1 MSKEVVRCF
10 ERCQRA
16 GFLPHAEASLICFM
30 QQASSVEGE
39 AGWEMWLLSRPF
51 LFFPFLFYCFHAILF
66 ICFLSSGFASFS
78 FPSSFPHPYCVLH
91 WLTSRSPGSRQTF
104 SLDLPLSL
112 SICLFFVFFSPKRW
126 LAAGASISISS
137 SWHRGTNRQGKQQRM
152 CLEYWA
158 TTSLSHWETKRKCLL
173 CEARKGS
180 ELLLC
185 FVQDYS
191 VFQLFCA
198 IKTFLLYWIYSV
210 ICANL
215 LMCFTPPINDDKN
228 VPLVKNIVI
237 FIWRKREKTV
247 SCNKSSLST
256 DSFIIVSDFR

>member
-112 SICLFFVFFSPKRW
+112 SIRLFFVFFLQRGDW
-126 LAAGASISISS
+126 QQGQALAFPHLGIEALTGRDSSRGCALNTERQPHFLIERQKESVFCVKHVKEVNFSFVLCRITAFSS
-137 SWHRGTNRQGKQQRM
+137 SSVQLKPSYCIGFTQWSVQ
-152 CLEYWA
+152 
-158 TTSLSHWETKRKCLL
+158 TSPCASHLL
-173 CEARKGS
+173 
-180 ELLLC
+180 
-185 FVQDYS
+185 
-191 VFQLFCA
+191 
-198 IKTFLLYWIYSV
+198 
-210 ICANL
+210 
-215 LMCFTPPINDDKN
+215 
-228 VPLVKNIVI
+228 
-237 FIWRKREKTV
+237 
-247 SCNKSSLST
+247 
-256 DSFIIVSDFR
+256 

>member
-112 SICLFFVFFSPKRW
+112 SIRLFFVFFLQRGDW
-126 LAAGASISISS
+126 QQGQALAFPHLGIEALTGRDSSRGCALNFSFVLCRITAFSS
-137 SWHRGTNRQGKQQRM
+137 SSVQLKPSYCIGFTQWSVQ
-152 CLEYWA
+152 
-158 TTSLSHWETKRKCLL
+158 TSSCASHLL
-173 CEARKGS
+173 
-180 ELLLC
+180 
-185 FVQDYS
+185 
-191 VFQLFCA
+191 
-198 IKTFLLYWIYSV
+198 
-210 ICANL
+210 
-215 LMCFTPPINDDKN
+215 
-228 VPLVKNIVI
+228 
-237 FIWRKREKTV
+237 
-247 SCNKSSLST
+247 
-256 DSFIIVSDFR
+256 